1 MSRYTGPVCRLCRR
15 ENEKMFLKGERC
27 YTDKCPITKRG
38 KTPGQHGHGTTGKKV
53 KEYESQ
59 LREKQKAKRIYG
71 LHEAQFKNLFRRGE
85 KMDGM
90 AGVNLL
96 ALLERRLDNVVF
108 RMGMAESRN
117 EARQLV
123 THGHFKLNG
132 KKVNIPSLTVK
143 QNDEITLSDASRSL
157 EKIKGLIE
165 NLDNRQTVDWIEM
178 DKTNI
183 IGKVAKLPTRD
194 DVDFPFQ
201 EHLIVELYSK

>member
-1 MSRYTGPVCRLCRR
+1 MSRYTGPACRLCRR
-15 ENEKMFLKGERC
+15 ENEKLFLKGERC

-38 KTPGQHGHGTTGKKV
+38 KSPGQHGASNRKL
-53 KEYESQ
+53 KEYGMQ

-71 LHEAQFKNLFRRGE
+71 LHETQFKNLFHRAE
-85 KMDGM
+85 KMEGM
-90 AGVNLL
+90 SGVNLL
-96 ALLERRLDNVVF
+96 TLLERRLDNVIF

-123 THGHFKLNG
+123 THGHFQLNG
-132 KKVNIPSLTVK
+132 KNINIPSITVK
-143 QNDEITLSDASRSL
+143 QNDEITLRLTSRSL

-165 NLDNRQTVDWIEM
+165 NLDNRQTVDWIDM

-183 IGKVAKLPTRD
+183 VGKVAKLPTRD